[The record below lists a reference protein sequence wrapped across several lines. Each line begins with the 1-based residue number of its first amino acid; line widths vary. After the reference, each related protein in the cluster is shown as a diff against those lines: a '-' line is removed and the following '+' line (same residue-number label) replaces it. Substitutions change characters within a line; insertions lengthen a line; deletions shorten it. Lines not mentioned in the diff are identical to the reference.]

1 MKKVTVLGGG
11 FSSLSASCYL
21 AKEGYD
27 VTLLEKNSHFGGR
40 ARLLERDG
48 FKFDMGPTFYW
59 MPDLFESFFSD
70 FGKKVS
76 DFYTLEKLNP
86 AYRVYFSKDDFVE
99 IADNLDD
106 ISKEFERVENGSSV
120 KLKKFIGL
128 AKDNYELVMDSL
140 VYKPGLNPLE
150 LVNFDTM
157 KKLGLFVSTIAQK
170 VSKTVNDH
178 RLRKILEFPILFL
191 GAKPSN
197 TPAFYNFMNY
207 ADFGL
212 GTWYPKGGMVEVA
225 NGMVD
230 LAKQL
235 GVKLINNTEVT
246 GFEYNGKNVTK
257 VLTKNG
263 DFESDFVMSGMDYE
277 FTERLL
283 NRDYKQYNEK
293 YWNSKTFAPSALLF
307 YIGFEKKLS
316 NVEHH
321 TLFFDSDFEK
331 HFASIYD
338 DIKWPEEPLFY
349 ASFPSITDADMA
361 PEGKEAG
368 IFLIPLAPGLE
379 DGEENRKII
388 LDKIISRLSEV
399 VERDLTKEILFYE
412 SYGVDDFVKD
422 YNSFK
427 GNAYGLANTLLQ
439 THYFRPKLK
448 SKKLDNFYF
457 TGQLT
462 VPGPGIPPSI
472 ISGKIS
478 SELLKKF
485 DN

>member
-27 VTLLEKNSHFGGR
+27 VTLIEKNSHFGGR

-59 MPDLFESFFSD
+59 MPDVFESFFND
-70 FGKKVS
+70 FGKHVS
-76 DFYTLEKLNP
+76 DFYTLQKLNP
-86 AYRVYFSKDDFVE
+86 AYKVYFSKDDFVE
-99 IADNLDD
+99 IADNLED
-106 ISKEFERVENGSSV
+106 ISKEFERVEKGSSV
-120 KLKKFIGL
+120 KLKEFIDL

-140 VYKPGLNPLE
+140 VYKPGLNPME
-150 LVNFDTM
+150 LVNLDTI

-212 GTWYPKGGMVEVA
+212 GTWYPKGGMFEVA

-283 NRDYKQYNEK
+283 NRDFKQYNEK

-368 IFLIPLAPGLE
+368 IFLIPLAPGLK

-388 LDKIISRLSEV
+388 FDKIILRLSEV

-448 SKKLDNFYF
+448 SHKLDNFYF